1 MIMSETALT
10 YLYLT
15 LAIVSEVAATSA
27 LKATEQF
34 TKLIPSLIVI
44 MGYVIAFFF
53 LSLTLKNMSTGIAY
67 AIWSGFGIVLVSI
80 AGWIFYGQKL
90 DLPAILGIS
99 LIIIGVLIVNIFS
112 KTVSH

>member
-1 MIMSETALT
+1 MSETTLT

-15 LAIVSEVAATSA
+15 LAIVSEVTATST

-34 TKLIPSLIVI
+34 TKLMPSLIVI
-44 MGYVIAFFF
+44 IGYVISFFF
-53 LSLTLKNMSTGIAY
+53 LSLTLKNMPTGIAY

-80 AGWIFYGQKL
+80 AGWFFYGQKL
-90 DLPAILGIS
+90 DLPAALGIS
-99 LIIIGVLIVNIFS
+99 LIIIGALIVNIFS